1 MAISTPAGWLDA
13 LTEMVRHFEKGVDV
27 AYSIVLH
34 LSRKGIGDF
43 IVHRLRQLICL
54 AKWL

>member
-1 MAISTPAGWLDA
+1 MAIGTPAGGLDA
-13 LTEMVRHFEKGVDV
+13 LKEMVRHFEKGVDV

-54 AKWL
+54 AK

>member
-1 MAISTPAGWLDA
+1 MVIGTPACALDA
-13 LTEMVRHFEKGVDV
+13 LTQMVRHFEKGVDV
-27 AYSIVLH
+27 AYCIVLH

-43 IVHRLRQLICL
+43 VVHRLRQLICL

>member
-1 MAISTPAGWLDA
+1 MVIGTPAGGLDA
-13 LTEMVRHFEKGVDV
+13 LTEMVHHFEKGVDV
-27 AYSIVLH
+27 AYCIVLH

-43 IVHRLRQLICL
+43 VVHRLRQLICL